1 MLHTK
6 RGHASR
12 QSATA
17 NCLEFLFSFPGC
29 VSGSRQCSVP
39 VSSPSPRQAAAAAA
53 ATCAVVTPGL
63 APGASC
69 NVADRTSD
77 ITHTMHIYTDIYT
90 LHIYTDIYTWRQLA
104 SSLFHCRQTLYK
116 KGIV

>member
-1 MLHTK
+1 M
-6 RGHASR
+6 
-12 QSATA
+12 ATHPA
-17 NCLEFLFSFPGC
+17 KVQPPIVLSFSFLSPC
-29 VSGSRQCSVP
+29 SCERQQAVSQCP
-39 VSSPSPRQAAAAAA
+39 HPRLARPRAAAAA

-90 LHIYTDIYTWRQLA
+90 WRHHA

>member
-1 MLHTK
+1 MLDSK
-6 RGHASR
+6 RGHSSR

-17 NCLEFLFSFPGC
+17 NCLEFLFSFPLC
-29 VSGSRQCSVP
+29 VSSSRQCSVP
-39 VSSPSPRQAAAAAA
+39 VSSPRQAAAAAA

-90 LHIYTDIYTWRQLA
+90 LHIYTDIYTWRHHA